1 MLLQEDET
9 QKSATMI
16 NLEKKESSKYQSKA
30 NQMLIDIKK
39 KKESSA
45 TTIDID
51 EKKEL
56 TPLPQKLLE
65 ACRSKE
71 DDNGKVDT
79 EVVDYCHW
87 HWRYDYTTLCTLCT
101 PMYTMYSMPP
111 PRKKL
116 LQRKLLLEKLAS
128 SS

>member
-1 MLLQEDET
+1 LLLQEDET
-9 QKSATMI
+9 QKSAIMI
-16 NLEKKESSKYQSKA
+16 DLEKK
-30 NQMLIDIKK
+30 N
-39 KKESSA
+39 ESSA

-65 ACRSKE
+65 ACRSNE

-87 HWRYDYTTLCTLCT
+87 HWRYDYTLHYVRYVHLCTLCT
-101 PMYTMYSMPP
+101 ACHPP
-111 PRKKL
+111 GR
-116 LQRKLLLEKLAS
+116 S
-128 SS
+128 

>member
-16 NLEKKESSKYQSKA
+16 DLEKK
-30 NQMLIDIKK
+30 N
-39 KKESSA
+39 ESSA

>member
-9 QKSATMI
+9 QKSAIMI
-16 NLEKKESSKYQSKA
+16 DLDKK
-30 NQMLIDIKK
+30 N
-39 KKESSA
+39 ESSA
-45 TTIDID
+45 TTIGID

-65 ACRSKE
+65 ACRSNE

-79 EVVDYCHW
+79 EVVTGCHW